1 LPPQNAPV
9 IIAEKHNFFFSCLSK
24 VLCTINKHAGTQ
36 ELVGYAKRG
45 MKDDLPDGVRQLAGS
60 ADLPPALVR
69 EPGWAGVGGG

>member
-1 LPPQNAPV
+1 MPGHRSSLA
-9 IIAEKHNFFFSCLSK
+9 I
-24 VLCTINKHAGTQ
+24 
-36 ELVGYAKRG
+36 AKRG